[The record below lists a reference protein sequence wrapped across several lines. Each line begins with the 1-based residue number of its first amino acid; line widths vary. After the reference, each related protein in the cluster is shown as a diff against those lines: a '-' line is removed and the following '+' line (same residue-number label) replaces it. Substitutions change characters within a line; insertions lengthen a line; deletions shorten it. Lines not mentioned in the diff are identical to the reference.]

1 MPPSQYAQKN
11 LQLQAHH
18 FSYNTV
24 CHFDSTDK
32 DEHIEYKLPDIAHT
46 IDTAAASG
54 LTTGG
59 EEANREKIMQTSTI
73 TAPSRHT
80 AA

>member
-1 MPPSQYAQKN
+1 LTAPTRTSILNTSSPI
-11 LQLQAHH
+11 QL
-18 FSYNTV
+18 
-24 CHFDSTDK
+24 
-32 DEHIEYKLPDIAHT
+32 HT

-59 EEANREKIMQTSTI
+59 EEANREKIMQASTI
-73 TAPSRHT
+73 TALSRHT